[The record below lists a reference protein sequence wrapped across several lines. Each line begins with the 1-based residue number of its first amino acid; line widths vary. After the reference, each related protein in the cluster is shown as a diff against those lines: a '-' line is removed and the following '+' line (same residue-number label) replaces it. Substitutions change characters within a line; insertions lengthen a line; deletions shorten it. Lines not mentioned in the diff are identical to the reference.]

1 MQNNLILGTLGE
13 KTIKASEFEKLFRK
27 TRNEIQQS
35 WLLKLCAFFGG
46 FLLKTK
52 EMSDWI
58 GRYRFSIFVAFVH
71 EMNREAPIAK

>member
-35 WLLKLCAFFGG
+35 WLLKLCAFLEAFI
-46 FLLKTK
+46 KQK
-52 EMSDWI
+52 KMSDWI